1 MPKWT
6 KEQEEAINQSG
17 QNIIVSAGAGSGK
30 TAVLSERVITKLKK
44 GISSDNLL
52 ILTFTNA
59 AAAEM
64 KERIRKKIIEANLK
78 DELAKVDTAD
88 ITTFD
93 AYALGLVKKYSHYL
107 NISSDLSIV
116 DSSIM
121 SLEKKHIIK
130 NIFDEYYQN
139 KNPKFLKLISDFTL
153 KDDKKIIKN
162 ILKLNESLDNLYNKD
177 EYLKTYI
184 KNYFNETQINNYIQ
198 DYLNLLNTK
207 QKSIKNTI
215 HSLSYYTDGTYIEKL
230 ETTLTNLIN
239 AKTYEEIKL
248 SIPDR
253 IPNLPRGSEEETK
266 SIKQELST
274 LIKEIK
280 ELTKYK
286 DIDFIKE
293 TINQTKDYTEII
305 IDIILKLDK
314 KLTEF
319 KQEKNVY
326 EFIDI
331 ARIAIN
337 LLKENKEIRETL
349 KEKYH
354 EILID
359 EYQDTND
366 IQETFI
372 SYIEKNNVYM
382 VGDIKQ
388 SIYRFRHTNPEL
400 FKTKYEN
407 YSANKGGLKIDLN
420 KNFRS
425 RDEVLNNINE
435 MFNQIMDSDIGG
447 ADYITSHQMIFGN
460 TAYNE
465 IHKEN
470 YHMEILNYETPEDKT
485 YSKDEIEIFTIAK
498 DIQTKIQN
506 KYQIMDKDTN
516 KAKEL
521 EYKDCAILIDR
532 SSKFEL
538 YKKIFEYL
546 NIPITIYR
554 DKAINN
560 SDEIIIFKHI
570 YNLILSNKIDTNF
583 KYSFTSLARS
593 YLFQMSDNEILTH
606 LNNNDYKE
614 TDIWEKCQ
622 ILKQNL
628 DEQTN
633 ETLIRKI
640 IDTFNLYEKMIT
652 IGDINSRIT
661 IIDSLIKVAI
671 NCDKLG
677 YEIKDFY
684 EYLNE
689 VLEDG
694 LDIKLALNKEDSNS
708 VKIMTIHASKGL
720 EFPIC
725 YFSSLSK
732 KFNIDD
738 LKNLFYFSDKY
749 GFIIPYFDNSPK
761 STILKTL
768 LKNNYMKEE
777 ISERIRLFY
786 VALTR
791 AREKMILV
799 TSMEEEIT
807 VKENG
812 VVDDSIR
819 LKYLSFQNI
828 LNSIYK
834 SLEKYKKDIDLST
847 INLTKDYNLSKKATS
862 KQDFSTAKPI
872 NINELNIKKEELSKS
887 HFSKTTHNLYSK
899 EEKTNIEL
907 GLKLHSILENINF
920 QNPNL
925 ENLTPFEQRK
935 VTSFI
940 NSGILK
946 GTKQTYKEYEFIYEK
961 SKEEYHGIID
971 LLLIKEN
978 ENIIVDY
985 KLKHTTDEAYLKQ
998 LNGYKKYIETI
1009 TNQPTKIYLYS
1020 ILDEKLINL
1029 NEKALIN

>member
-6 KEQEEAINQSG
+6 KEQTEAIHQTG
-17 QNIIVSAGAGSGK
+17 TNIIVSAGAGSGK
-30 TAVLSERVITKLKK
+30 TAVLSERVLTKLKR
-44 GISSDNLL
+44 GISLDNLL

-64 KERIRKKIIEANLK
+64 KERIRKKIIEANLTN
-78 DELAKVDTAD
+78 ELPKVDTAD

-93 AYALGLVKKYSHYL
+93 AYALSLVKKYSHYL
-107 NISSDLSIV
+107 NISKDLSIV
-116 DSSIM
+116 DSSVM
-121 SLEKKHIIK
+121 SLEKKHLIQ

-139 KNPKFLKLISDFTL
+139 QNSKFLKLIDNFTL
-153 KDDKKIIKN
+153 KDDKKIIEYL
-162 ILKLNESLDNLYNKD
+162 LKLNTSLDNLYNKD
-177 EYLKTYI
+177 DFLQNYI
-184 KNYFNETQINNYIQ
+184 DNYFNESQMDSYINEYMHLIHS
-198 DYLNLLNTK
+198 K

-215 HSLSYYTDGTYIEKL
+215 HSLSFYVDGTYIEKI
-230 ETTLTNLIN
+230 ETTLTNLLTN
-239 AKTYEEIKL
+239 KEYDKIKL
-248 SIPDR
+248 SFPGR
-253 IPNLPRGSEEETK
+253 LPNLPKGSEEEAK
-266 SIKQELST
+266 NIKQELNN
-274 LIKEIK
+274 LIKELK

-286 DIDFIKE
+286 DINYIKN
-293 TINQTKDYTEII
+293 TILKTKDYTEII
-305 IDIILKLDK
+305 IEILLKLDK
-314 KLTEF
+314 QLNKF
-319 KQEKNVY
+319 KKEKHVY

-331 ARIAIN
+331 ARMAIN
-337 LLKENKEIRETL
+337 LLKENDDIKERL
-349 KEKYH
+349 KNKYS

-400 FKTKYEN
+400 FKTKYES
-407 YSANKGGLKIDLN
+407 YSKNINGLKIDLN

-447 ADYITSHQMIFGN
+447 ANYIATHQMIFGN

-470 YHMEILNYETPEDKT
+470 YNMEILNYESLEDKSYT
-485 YSKDEIEIFTIAK
+485 DEEIEIFTIAN
-498 DIQTKIQN
+498 DIKNKIQS
-506 KYQIMDKDTN
+506 KFQIMDKDTN
-516 KAKEL
+516 KPKQL

-560 SDEIIIFKHI
+560 SDEIILFKHI
-570 YNLILSNKIDTNF
+570 YNLILSDKIDINF
-583 KYSFTSLARS
+583 KYSFTSIARS
-593 YLFQMSDNEILTH
+593 YLFNMSDEEIFQH
-606 LNNNDYKE
+606 LKINDFKE
-614 TDIWEKCQ
+614 TEIYKNCQ
-622 ILKQNL
+622 TLKQNIN
-628 DEQTN
+628 EFTN
-633 ETLIRKI
+633 ETLIRSI
-640 IDTFNLYEKMIT
+640 IDTFNIYQKMVT
-652 IGDINSRIT
+652 IGDIKQRIT
-661 IIDSLIKVAI
+661 IIDSLIKVAQ
-671 NCDKLG
+671 NCDKLA
-677 YEIKDFY
+677 YQITDFY

-689 VLEDG
+689 VLKEG
-694 LDIKLALNKEDSNS
+694 LDITLALNKEDSNS

-725 YFSSLSK
+725 YFSGLSK

-749 GFIIPYFDNSPK
+749 GFIIPYFDTSPK
-761 STILKTL
+761 TTILKTL
-768 LKNNYMKEE
+768 MKNNYIKEE

-791 AREKMILV
+791 AREKMILIAK
-799 TSMEEEIT
+799 MEEGLEI
-807 VKENG
+807 KDNG

-828 LNSIYK
+828 LNSIYS
-834 SLEKYKKDIDLST
+834 SLKKYLTNIDLST
-847 INLTKDYNLSKKATS
+847 INLTKDYNLSKKSMFKNT
-862 KQDFSTAKPI
+862 FSTVKLLEVH
-872 NINELNIKKEELSKS
+872 ELNIPKVEITKS
-887 HFSKTTHNLYSK
+887 NFSKISHTLYTK
-899 EEKTNIEL
+899 EEKQNIDL
-907 GLKLHSILENINF
+907 GIKMHSILENINF
-920 QNPNL
+920 KSPNL
-925 ENLTPFEQRK
+925 TNLTDFEKRK
-935 VTSFI
+935 VTAFI

-946 GTKQTYKEYEFIYEK
+946 DTKQIYKEYEFIYEEN
-961 SKEEYHGIID
+961 KEEFHGIID
-971 LLLIKEN
+971 LLLIKEK
-978 ENIIVDY
+978 ENVIVDY

-998 LNGYKKYIETI
+998 LNGYKNYIENI
-1009 TNQPTKIYLYS
+1009 TNKPTKIYLYS
-1020 ILDEKLINL
+1020 ILDEKLVDL
-1029 NEKALIN
+1029 NEKINV